1 MENGAFAPLEIWK
14 MEHLLFWS
22 KCSIFHIFK
31 SIQNFSLIFFLEFFQ
46 FCLKKKMMSCSK
58 IAYGVPVTEESLS
71 TQNTDKMLRVFCTVS

>member
-1 MENGAFAPLEIWK
+1 
-14 MEHLLFWS
+14 MEHLLLWKYGKWS
-22 KCSIFHIFK
+22 ICYFGANVPFSIFSRVFK
-31 SIQNFSLIFFLEFFQ
+31 TFHLFFFLEFFQ